1 MKFSIIRCLIALI
14 YILFMIKIMAEGNIR
29 NGTAIV
35 LSIINTMLV
44 LIAILNTDIILPK
57 QLRHFINW
65 VYLVGRGE

>member
-1 MKFSIIRCLIALI
+1 
-14 YILFMIKIMAEGNIR
+14 MAEGNIR